1 MKFFSMLLGVAVSL
15 ACGSRETPPA
25 TSAPSSS
32 GIEAVTDNPNSGPDF
47 TPTQPDGT
55 FSSPA
60 ATAKAADAGPASPN
74 AGASGTWQNGTGG
87 TGGTAGATGAP

>member
-25 TSAPSSS
+25 APSSS
-32 GIEAVTDNPNSGPDF
+32 GIQAVTDNPNTGPDF
-47 TPTQPDGT
+47 SPTQPDGT

-60 ATAKAADAGPASPN
+60 ATASAADAGPAAP
-74 AGASGTWQNGTGG
+74 
-87 TGGTAGATGAP
+87 TAGATGTWQKGTGGAAGATSAP